1 MIQASDIL
9 TREDYESQLAEGF
22 RWLRFRPALEAEFQA
37 FRRRTGLGQLRAIL
51 LIGIGFGLSFLLL
64 DYVMD
69 GPGFS
74 TAGTWQRTSIIQ
86 PLLLGMLAVSYLPRL
101 QWLLTPLG
109 VLTGLTIAATTLLLA
124 TVGESR
130 GFGTPVAGLLTVTF
144 YVYLFLGLSFWPAL
158 GTAMTILLA
167 SVASYLS
174 HGVPAAAIFY
184 NGIWLL
190 FANLIAATALYNL
203 EHSRRREFLEAR
215 ILDRLANTDHLTG
228 LANRE
233 QFERYFETVWQHCA
247 REQQALAIALLDID
261 HFKRYNDALGHQ
273 AGDDCLLRIAAV
285 LRDATRR
292 PLDLAARYGGEEF
305 VLLMPGCSA
314 DHAHLAMSRL
324 ISRVEA
330 LNIEHP
336 DSPTA
341 PRVTIS
347 AGVAEV
353 HPHDTER
360 SPQGALQL
368 ADEALYSA
376 KAKGRNRVMM
386 ARPDREVSLLTGIFH
401 RTADGRV
408 QQTA

>member
-1 MIQASDIL
+1 MLHS
-9 TREDYESQLAEGF
+9 
-22 RWLRFRPALEAEFQA
+22 PAPGKS
-37 FRRRTGLGQLRAIL
+37 TGK
-51 LIGIGFGLSFLLL
+51 F
-64 DYVMD
+64 
-69 GPGFS
+69 
-74 TAGTWQRTSIIQ
+74 
-86 PLLLGMLAVSYLPRL
+86 
-101 QWLLTPLG
+101 
-109 VLTGLTIAATTLLLA
+109 
-124 TVGESR
+124 
-130 GFGTPVAGLLTVTF
+130 
-144 YVYLFLGLSFWPAL
+144 AL
-158 GTAMTILLA
+158 TILLA
-167 SVASYLS
+167 TIATYL
-174 HGVPAAAIFY
+174 HQAVPTAAIVY

-190 FANLIAATALYNL
+190 FANMIAATALYNL
-203 EHSRRREFLEAR
+203 EYSRRREFLEAR
-215 ILDRLANTDHLTG
+215 ILDRLAGTDHLTG

-233 QFERYFETVWQHCA
+233 RFDRYFDALWQHCA
-247 REQQALAIALLDID
+247 RSEEPLAIALLDID

-273 AGDDCLLRIAAV
+273 AGDDCLARIASV
-285 LRDATRR
+285 LRDAIRR

-353 HPHDTER
+353 HPHNTER
-360 SPQGALQL
+360 SPRGALQL

-376 KAKGRNRVMM
+376 KARGRNRVMM
-386 ARPDREVSLLTGIFH
+386 ARPNREASLLTGIFY
-401 RTADGRV
+401 RTADGRL